1 MSSLRN
7 QRRTEFPQKVKAA
20 ALKRCMRDGVPFC
33 ESCPVQLNARTGA
46 FFDHKQPDG
55 LGGDTCAGRQIEC
68 LDGWW
73 FPCPSC
79 SPARA
84 ELQELAHKQDLRD
97 RLTKGE
103 IEISR
108 LQEANRLALRLADER
123 AKEASELRAERA
135 WKPIE
140 TAPKDK
146 MFIWAYRL
154 DGEWRLGLAYRNVSG
169 RWSDAYASDAPRH
182 ATHWA
187 PLPSPPVASTE
198 RP

>member
-7 QRRTEFPQKVKAA
+7 QRRAEFPQKVKAA

-68 LDGWW
+68 LDGRW

-140 TAPKDK
+140 TAPKDE

-154 DGEWRLGLAYRNVSG
+154 DGEWRLGLA
-169 RWSDAYASDAPRH
+169 
-182 ATHWA
+182 
-187 PLPSPPVASTE
+187 
-198 RP
+198 

>member
-140 TAPKDK
+140 TAPKDE

-182 ATHWA
+182 VTHWA
-187 PLPSPPVASTE
+187 PLPSSPVTSTE